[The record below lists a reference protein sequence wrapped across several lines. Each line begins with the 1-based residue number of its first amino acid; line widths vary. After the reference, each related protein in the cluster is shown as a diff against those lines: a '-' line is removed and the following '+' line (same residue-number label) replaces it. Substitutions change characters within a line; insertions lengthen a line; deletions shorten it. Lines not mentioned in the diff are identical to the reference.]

1 MIYSGGYKK
10 KVEVSN
16 LDNKIY
22 LPNGIEAVEAEY
34 KDSPIAEYN
43 GNPFIETLPELD
55 DEETIIRKLMLNP
68 IYSKEERELSAS
80 VRLHIIHRLYQFFQP
95 LPKHIEIWN
104 MINTLVRQGYLARN
118 PFDKEYKRYVNK
130 TGQEIINKTFNID
143 GKTNFRTT
151 ASSGLIIGF
160 SGMGKTTTV
169 NRVLS
174 YIPQVIVHNYY
185 NNQHFNQIQLTWL
198 KLEAPHNSSLK
209 ALTLQFFMKIDEL
222 LGTENFRRYVLRNL
236 SVDAMLPLMGKVAQ
250 NVGLGL
256 LIIDELQHLNRK
268 GAKQIMNYFVTLI
281 NSFGVPI
288 IFIGTPASYDF
299 LQNEFRIA
307 RRVTGNGEIIWN
319 NMDNN
324 DEFELFLNG
333 LWRFQWTKKET
344 PLTQRI
350 VDLFYE
356 ETQGISDLI
365 VKLFVNA
372 QHEAIV
378 SGVEALTEEVILK
391 VAKEEFKLMKPMLD
405 AIRSNNPYKAIKY
418 EDLRRLEA
426 TNYNIHEFNESAIE
440 NKELR
445 KKSKVVK
452 KALNKDKLINFSSK
466 KTKIDDLE
474 DDDLRLLLEKG
485 SKVGDTVYEVL
496 LKNGLVDDLSFLDI
510 GDVQ

>member
-1 MIYSGGYKK
+1 M
-10 KVEVSN
+10 VR
-16 LDNKIY
+16 KIY
-22 LPNGIEAVEAEY
+22 LPNGMEAVEAEY
-34 KDSPIAEYN
+34 KESPIAEYN
-43 GNPFIETLPELD
+43 NNPFIAALPELD

-68 IYSKEERELSAS
+68 IYSEEERELDAS
-80 VRLHIIHRLYQFFQP
+80 IKLHMIHRLYQFFQP

-104 MINTLVRQGYLARN
+104 MINTLIRQGYLARN
-118 PFDKEYKRYVNK
+118 PFDKEYKRYINE
-130 TGQEIINKTFNID
+130 TGQEIINRSFDID
-143 GKTNFRTT
+143 SRTNFRTT

-222 LGTENFRRYVLRNL
+222 LGTENFKRYVSRNL

-250 NVGLGL
+250 NIGLGL
-256 LIIDELQHLNRK
+256 LIIDELQHLSGS
-268 GAKQIMNYFVTLI
+268 GARQIMNYFVTLI

-307 RRVTGNGEIIWN
+307 RRVTGNGEVIWN
-319 NMDNN
+319 NMKN
-324 DEFELFLNG
+324 DEEFELFLNG
-333 LWRFQWTKKET
+333 LWKFQWTRKNT
-344 PLTQRI
+344 PLTREI
-350 VDLFYE
+350 IDLFYE

-372 QHEAIV
+372 QYKAIV
-378 SGVEALTEEVILK
+378 SGEEELTEEIILS

-405 AIRSNNPYKAIKY
+405 AIKSKNPYKAIKY
-418 EDLRRLEA
+418 EDLRKIE
-426 TNYNIHEFNESAIE
+426 EFNS
-440 NKELR
+440 NLSNT
-445 KKSKVVK
+445 KSND
-452 KALNKDKLINFSSK
+452 KANTKTTRNTNIN
-466 KTKIDDLE
+466 KTKIARETLDRNNITRSTTQKVKIENLKE
-474 DDDLRLLLEKG
+474 DDLRLLVDKG
-485 SKVGDTVYEVL
+485 NKVGETTYETL
-496 LKNGLVDDLSFLDI
+496 LKNGLIDDLSFLEI
-510 GDVQ
+510 GDIQ